1 LIKKTKIPKIKKDY
15 KQGATYKELEEKYKV
30 SHNELAYLVKKEKW
44 KRKSNKSKTHKGNK
58 NAVGNKRWS
67 STKRKQKCFE
77 NWRI

>member
-1 LIKKTKIPKIKKDY
+1 ME
-15 KQGATYKELEEKYKV
+15 GATYKELKKKYKV
-30 SHNELAYLVKKEKW
+30 SHNELEYLIKKEKW
-44 KRKSNKSKTHKGNK
+44 KRESNKSKTHKGNK